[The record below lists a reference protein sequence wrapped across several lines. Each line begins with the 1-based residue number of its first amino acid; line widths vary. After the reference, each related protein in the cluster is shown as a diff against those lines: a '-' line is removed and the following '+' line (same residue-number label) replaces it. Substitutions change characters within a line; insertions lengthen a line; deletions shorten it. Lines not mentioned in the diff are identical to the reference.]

1 MPEISRVAG
10 IVEPLRTYNWLVQ
23 IVRTPSGVSW
33 NEGLQFRVRVAS
45 IPEKSFDTIE
55 MNYRWYKWFVQG
67 REAGDKSVEL
77 AFWEGVDMAVYN
89 ALDKWRK
96 AVGDWL
102 TGKQGRK
109 EEVTGEIQLQLLD
122 GSDQVVKTFVLKN
135 AMLIA
140 LEAIELSYDDSGVV
154 ELRARFSYDWIEER

>member
-1 MPEISRVAG
+1 MGLGKEVERAEIVEYSVGRDRWIEISAR
-10 IVEPLRTYNWLVQ
+10 
-23 IVRTPSGVSW
+23 
-33 NEGLQFRVRVAS
+33 FRDGEWGW
-45 IPEKSFDTIE
+45 I
-55 MNYRWYKWFVQG
+55 
-67 REAGDKSVEL
+67 
-77 AFWEGVDMAVYN
+77 WEGVDMAVYN
-89 ALDKWRK
+89 ALDQWRK

-135 AMLIA
+135 AMLTA

-154 ELRARFSYDWIEER
+154 EVRARFNYDWIEER